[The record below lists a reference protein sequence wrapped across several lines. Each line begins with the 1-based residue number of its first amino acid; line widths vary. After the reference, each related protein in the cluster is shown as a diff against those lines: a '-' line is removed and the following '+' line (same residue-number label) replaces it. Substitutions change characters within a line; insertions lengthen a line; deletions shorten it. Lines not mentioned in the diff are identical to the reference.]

1 MKHER
6 ASHGFVQR
14 DWVPEKSVQSFLT
27 LFKFIEAKTGSQG
40 SAAKYCGMSDAAISM
55 IRSGKRQMTV
65 LVAKR
70 ISDGYKRLKAESCN
84 TSPAISTISAKS
96 A

>member
-6 ASHGFVQR
+6 ASHGFVKR

-27 LFKFIEAKTGSQG
+27 LFKFIESKTGSQT
-40 SAAKYCGMSDAAISM
+40 SASEYCGMSDASISL

-65 LVAKR
+65 LVAQR
-70 ISDGYKRLKAESCN
+70 IADGYKRIKAESCK
-84 TSPAISTISAKS
+84 TT
-96 A
+96 